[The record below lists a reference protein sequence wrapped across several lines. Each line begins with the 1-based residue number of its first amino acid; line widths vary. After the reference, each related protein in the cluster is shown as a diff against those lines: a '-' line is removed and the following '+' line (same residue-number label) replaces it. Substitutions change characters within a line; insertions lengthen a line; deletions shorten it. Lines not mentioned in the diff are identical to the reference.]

1 MMIKIGQIGIGHN
14 HGEGK
19 MLAVQKFPELFE
31 VIGYA
36 EENDD
41 WVKKRGG
48 LACYRNLSRLS
59 IEEIIEKSEVVL
71 VECDVWD
78 LTKIAKMC
86 VDAGKHIHIDKP
98 ASGTLEEFETLLNTA
113 KEKNLTVQMGYMY
126 RYNYAIN
133 KCMEMI
139 KSGELGEIY
148 QIDAEMSTY
157 HSKEYRE
164 WLKHFKGGSM
174 YIFGSHL
181 IDLVIS
187 ILGEPKNVYSFIKQT
202 GFEGVYSDDNNFA
215 VLEYEKA
222 VAKITTLSVE
232 VNGWGMRRFA
242 VMGSRG
248 TVEIKPIE
256 LDVKMTKSTV
266 GIAQNPYANIYENI
280 DVQDVPALL
289 RYDDMMKDLYLSVTG
304 EKDNPFTYEHEYL
317 VQKVLLEIVQGKR
330 SNF

>member
-1 MMIKIGQIGIGHN
+1 MKRIKIGQIGLGHN

-36 EENDD
+36 EENEE
-41 WVKKRGG
+41 WIEERGN
-48 LACYRNLSRLS
+48 LPCYKDLPRLS
-59 IEEIIEKSEVVL
+59 TEEIIEKSDAIL

-78 LTKIAKMC
+78 LTKVAKMC
-86 VDAGKHIHIDKP
+86 VDAGKHVHIDKP
-98 ASGTLEEFETLLNTA
+98 ASGTINEFEELINTS

-126 RYNYAIN
+126 RYNFAIQ
-133 KCMEMI
+133 KLMSMI
-139 KSGELGEIY
+139 NSGELGEIY

-157 HSKEYRE
+157 HSKEYRQ
-164 WLKHFKGGSM
+164 WLKHFKGGSI

-181 IDLVIS
+181 IDLVVS
-187 ILGEPKNVYSFIKQT
+187 ILGEPKKVHPFIKQT

-215 VLEYEKA
+215 VLEYDKA
-222 VAKITTLSVE
+222 IARITNLSVE

-242 VMGSRG
+242 VMGSKG

-256 LDVKMTKSTV
+256 LDVEMFKSTKD
-266 GIAQNPYANIYENI
+266 IASNNYRDMKEKV

-289 RYDDMMKDLYLSVTG
+289 RYDEMIKDFYKSVTG
-304 EKDNPFTYEHEYL
+304 EKENPYSYEHEL
-317 VQKVLLEIVQGKR
+317 AVQKTLCRVVGE
-330 SNF
+330 N

>member
-1 MMIKIGQIGIGHN
+1 MKRIKIGQIGLGHN

-36 EENDD
+36 EENEE
-41 WVKKRGG
+41 WIEKRGN
-48 LACYRNLSRLS
+48 LPCYKDLPRLS
-59 IEEIIEKSEVVL
+59 TEEIIEKSDAIL

-78 LTKIAKMC
+78 LTKVAKMC
-86 VDAGKHIHIDKP
+86 VDAGKHVHIDKP
-98 ASGTLEEFETLLNTA
+98 ASGTINEFEELINTS

-126 RYNYAIN
+126 RYNFAIQ
-133 KCMEMI
+133 KLMSMI
-139 KSGELGEIY
+139 NSGELGEIY

-157 HSKEYRE
+157 HSKEYRQ

-181 IDLVIS
+181 IDLVVS
-187 ILGEPKNVYSFIKQT
+187 ILGEPKKVHPFIKQT

-215 VLEYEKA
+215 VLEYDKA
-222 VAKITTLSVE
+222 IARITNLSVE

-242 VMGSRG
+242 VMGNKG

-256 LDVKMTKSTV
+256 LDVEMFKSTTD
-266 GIAQNPYANIYENI
+266 IASSAYRDMKVKV
-280 DVQDVPALL
+280 DVADVPALS
-289 RYDDMMKDLYLSVTG
+289 RYDEMMKDFYKSVTG
-304 EKDNPFTYEHEYL
+304 EKENPYSYEHEL
-317 VQKVLLEIVQGKR
+317 AVQKTLCRVVGE
-330 SNF
+330 N